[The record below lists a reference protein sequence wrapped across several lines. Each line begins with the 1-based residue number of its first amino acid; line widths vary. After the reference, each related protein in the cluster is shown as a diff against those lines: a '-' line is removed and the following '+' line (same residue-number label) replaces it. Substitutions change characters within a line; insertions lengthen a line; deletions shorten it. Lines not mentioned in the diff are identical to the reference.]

1 MYQKKDYKK
10 QPKRKSGKNTT
21 KNPSTQTRDLIILSE
36 AVNAVIAFAKSD
48 AEEPPRQFIDAV
60 NRYLKPMTSGKK
72 HKTME
77 TIVSHRTLMVGKLS
91 IKTLRELDDQQHEK
105 ADKALFDI
113 ANTYVR
119 IRKIGSDHVAD
130 IAHNGH
136 TTSVTID
143 QSTAKDFRKG
153 LLSIDNLLNM
163 SDS

>member
-1 MYQKKDYKK
+1 MGDDGFHRFVFLAACHRFQIAVDCI
-10 QPKRKSGKNTT
+10 NE
-21 KNPSTQTRDLIILSE
+21 LSWW
-36 AVNAVIAFAKSD
+36 F
-48 AEEPPRQFIDAV
+48 
-60 NRYLKPMTSGKK
+60 L
-72 HKTME
+72 
-77 TIVSHRTLMVGKLS
+77 
-91 IKTLRELDDQQHEK
+91 
-105 ADKALFDI
+105 
-113 ANTYVR
+113 R